1 MGDMLKD
8 KRKII
13 VIGHK
18 NPDTDSIASAIAYS
32 YLKNA
37 TSNLGYEPARAGEIN
52 HETEFVLKRFG
63 MEAPRLFEDVSTQVQ
78 DIDIR
83 EHPGVDGNMTMH
95 DAIML
100 MQNKKI
106 STLPIVNDGK
116 HLDGIISI
124 NDIAI
129 ANMDNMSANIL
140 AESKTSYANILKTME
155 GSLVCGDIEGKH
167 AVGKVIVGAGGPEV
181 IEAAAEEG
189 DIVICS
195 SRYETQLCAI
205 ELDVA
210 CIIVCDG
217 APVAKTIQ
225 KIANQNGTIVIS
237 TPFDTFMASCM
248 INQSIPISYYMIR
261 DIISFNLS
269 DSVEEAREVMSRLRH
284 VYFPV
289 LDRNGDYCGVVS
301 RRNLLNLKRKQ
312 LILIDH
318 NEKTQCVNGHEDADI
333 LEIIDHHRIASIE
346 TNGPVFFRNHPVGC
360 TATIIHQMF
369 IEHGVEIPPEIA
381 GILCAAILSDTLRFN
396 SPTCTAMDERA
407 AETLAKIAGIDIDTF
422 AREMFE
428 AGESLEDKTVE
439 ELFQQDYKL
448 FKTSGLQIGVGQGSF
463 VSPKTLS
470 QARELIRNYMP
481 SALREQHI
489 DMAFYLLT
497 NVFDGCS
504 ELLYI
509 GDGAE
514 QLIEKAFGTECKGG
528 SCLFPGMISRKKQ
541 FIPPLLKAMKEQ
553 E

>member
-52 HETEFVLKRFG
+52 HETEFVLRRFG
-63 MEAPRLFEDVSTQVQ
+63 MEPPRLFEDVSTQVQ

-83 EHPGVDGNMTMH
+83 EHPGADGNMTMH

-100 MQNKKI
+100 MQEKKI
-106 STLPIVNDGK
+106 SSLPIVSNGN
-116 HLDGIISI
+116 HLDGLISI

-140 AESKTSYANILKTME
+140 AESHTSFANILKTMN
-155 GSLVCGDIEGKH
+155 GSLVCGDIEGKY
-167 AVGKVIVGAGGPEV
+167 ATGKVIVGAGGPEV
-181 IEAAAEEG
+181 IEAVAEEG

-261 DIISFNLS
+261 
-269 DSVEEAREVMSRLRH
+269 
-284 VYFPV
+284 
-289 LDRNGDYCGVVS
+289 
-301 RRNLLNLKRKQ
+301 
-312 LILIDH
+312 
-318 NEKTQCVNGHEDADI
+318 
-333 LEIIDHHRIASIE
+333 
-346 TNGPVFFRNHPVGC
+346 
-360 TATIIHQMF
+360 
-369 IEHGVEIPPEIA
+369 
-381 GILCAAILSDTLRFN
+381 
-396 SPTCTAMDERA
+396 
-407 AETLAKIAGIDIDTF
+407 
-422 AREMFE
+422 
-428 AGESLEDKTVE
+428 
-439 ELFQQDYKL
+439 
-448 FKTSGLQIGVGQGSF
+448 
-463 VSPKTLS
+463 
-470 QARELIRNYMP
+470 
-481 SALREQHI
+481 
-489 DMAFYLLT
+489 
-497 NVFDGCS
+497 
-504 ELLYI
+504 
-509 GDGAE
+509 
-514 QLIEKAFGTECKGG
+514 
-528 SCLFPGMISRKKQ
+528 
-541 FIPPLLKAMKEQ
+541 
-553 E
+553 